1 MVEFRDAVAQQDGRQ
16 RERKEFRPVQSE
28 ARLGVYRRAH
38 AERDDRYLCIAR
50 LHHGPLEQRHVV
62 CRTALT
68 AGLRDDDG
76 GFVEVVASRIER
88 LNQVSHHEGGRIAHF
103 VVGVAQAIL
112 RRFVVAFGKLYDFIT
127 RLSESGRYER

>member
-1 MVEFRDAVAQQDGRQ
+1 MDEAA
-16 RERKEFRPVQSE
+16 
-28 ARLGVYRRAH
+28 ARLRLEMNSVP
-38 AERDDRYLCIAR
+38 EEIDSLDRKVR
-50 LHHGPLEQRHVV
+50 QLE
-62 CRTALT
+62 
-68 AGLRDDDG
+68 
-76 GFVEVVASRIER
+76 IER